1 LVTSGIVTGI
11 PNEEG
16 YVCFYKRIKS
26 LDENDFNFFY
36 KIKDYYS
43 SDAINN
49 TILCKI
55 INEEKGISHET
66 FITFTFGT

>member
-1 LVTSGIVTGI
+1 MVTGI
-11 PNEEG
+11 LNEEG

-26 LDENDFNFFY
+26 LNEDDFNFFY

-55 INEEKGISHET
+55 INEEKGISYET